1 MTLRDPDDS
10 NGGKLVLG
18 GSDAS
23 LYTGEMNYIPL
34 TRLGYWQVAMDSIS
48 VAGDKVWQLK
58 PNLFLF
64 TFSNKMYFLII
75 ENISKNK
82 FFVPSTFSNFLVS
95 VLDQ

>member
-1 MTLRDPDDS
+1 MTLRDPNDS

-58 PNLFLF
+58 SDMTWEELQHLRLSEAKGFATATLA
-64 TFSNKMYFLII
+64 S
-75 ENISKNK
+75 
-82 FFVPSTFSNFLVS
+82 ST
-95 VLDQ
+95 